1 MLKKGILRVGVTFP
15 FFYLLYREKIKKN
28 KQIKL
33 FETTLYN
40 LSYVKLRKFINVVSI
55 ISLLLNKNKF
65 FLKKA
70 IFLKIR
76 KKSY

>member
-1 MLKKGILRVGVTFP
+1 MLKKGILRVGVAFP
-15 FFYLLYREKIKKN
+15 FFYLLYREKIEK